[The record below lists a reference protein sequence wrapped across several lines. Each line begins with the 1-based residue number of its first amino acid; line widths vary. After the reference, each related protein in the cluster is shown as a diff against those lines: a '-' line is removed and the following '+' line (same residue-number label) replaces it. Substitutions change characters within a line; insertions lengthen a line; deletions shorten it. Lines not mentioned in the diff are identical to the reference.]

1 MSSVPHVSTKTFQV
15 WIAGHGAHR
24 AQAKDLFER
33 LAAGIADK
41 SGRSAG
47 WASIRD
53 IVNGRRA
60 ASQMT
65 GQMTGQGRIG
75 ETAAEATSTQDE
87 AS

>member
-65 GQMTGQGRIG
+65 GQSQI
-75 ETAAEATSTQDE
+75 EASAAEATPEQDKT
-87 AS
+87 A